1 MNTNDILFKIKTAL
15 SLDNE
20 TMIKA
25 YSLAEYEM
33 KPERLEHL
41 LKRRQDTDYA
51 LCSYEE
57 LGLFLDGFVLLKRGP
72 SPKKSDEN
80 EVIELTNNLILK
92 KLRIALELKE
102 AETEIIFGLGEAD
115 LSKQQLSSLFRK
127 EGHKNFKACSDKLL
141 MAFLDGLDKFYY
153 VGDNEMNEILNDNS
167 LVKNLELGSK
177 EAKNGDYT
185 IV

>member
-20 TMIKA
+20 TMIEA
-25 YSLAEYEM
+25 YSFTGYNM
-33 KPERLEHL
+33 KPERLDHL
-41 LKRRQDTDYA
+41 LKRRQNSDFE

-57 LGLFLDGFVLLKRGP
+57 LGLFLDGLVLLKRGP
-72 SPKKSDEN
+72 SPKKTDEN

-102 AETEIIFGLGEAD
+102 PEIEIIFGLGEAN

-127 EGHKNFKACSDKLL
+127 EGHKNFRECSDELL
-141 MAFLDGLDKFYY
+141 MAFLDGLDEFYY
-153 VGDNEMNEILNDNS
+153 VGDVE
-167 LVKNLELGSK
+167 
-177 EAKNGDYT
+177 
-185 IV
+185 